1 MSRRWFLLLCVA
13 TAGWAAE
20 PNALFRIRE
29 GRKIGFID
37 RTGKVVIAPK
47 FETAEDFVEGL
58 ARVYVGA
65 EAGFVDRSGKFVIQP
80 VYSTATNFENGR
92 SLVSKDGKYSLIDKQ
107 GNTVAEIP
115 YRVLGDF
122 HAGLATVQRPRR
134 TDAEGKTV
142 PLAYGYIDRSGK
154 MVIEPRFMP
163 AGAFPDDG
171 KGLAVGGL
179 NREWVYFDRTGKI
192 MLRVS
197 MEGRDRADAF
207 HEGLLRWK
215 EGFYWGYKNAAG
227 EWAIAAKYDAATDF
241 KDGLARVEL
250 EGKWT
255 WIDASGQQVE
265 APLRER
271 VGKTAEGLTLYR
283 EGDRMGYLKA
293 DGTPAFAFRR
303 YEEARDFSCGLAR
316 IKLDGRFGFM
326 DTAGNLKIP
335 NVYASATD
343 FVNCLAMVM
352 GKAGW
357 AYIDAEGKVVWQQT
371 GTKE

>member
-1 MSRRWFLLLCVA
+1 MFLWCA
-13 TAGWAAE
+13 AAGWAAE
-20 PNALFRIRE
+20 PDALFRIRE

-47 FETAEDFVEGL
+47 FETAEDFQEGL

-65 EAGFVDRSGKFVIQP
+65 EAGFIDRTGKFVIKP
-80 VYSTATNFENGR
+80 VYATATNFEGGR

-122 HAGLATVQRPRR
+122 HAGLATVQRPRG

-142 PLAYGYIDRSGK
+142 PSAYGYIDRTGK

-163 AGAFPDDG
+163 ASAFPDDG

-179 NREWVYFDRTGKI
+179 NREWVYFDRTGQI
-192 MLRVS
+192 ILRVS
-197 MEGRDRADAF
+197 MEGRDRADGF

-227 EWAIAAKYDAATDF
+227 EWAIAAKYDSASDF

-250 EGKWT
+250 EGKWV
-255 WIDASGQQVE
+255 WINTAGDVVE

-271 VGKTAEGLTLYR
+271 VGKTSEGLTLYR
-283 EGDRMGYLKA
+283 EGDRLGYLKA

-303 YEEARDFSCGLAR
+303 YEEARDFACGMAR
-316 IKLDGRFGFM
+316 VKVDGRFGFL
-326 DTAGNLKIP
+326 DQTGNLKIP
-335 NVYASATD
+335 NVWYSATD
-343 FVNCLAMVM
+343 FTNCLAMVLT
-352 GKAGW
+352 KEGW
-357 AYIDAEGKVVWQQT
+357 AYIDPESKVVWQQSAS
-371 GTKE
+371 KE